1 MAEEKT
7 PTRLLDPAQLDF
19 GPIEMGETELADGAI
34 LILRTQMDSNSTRL
48 VVRKTDDMDWIV
60 LRGMMEAA
68 LQFVVEDQSSI
79 TITAGE
85 DEDEGD

>member
-1 MAEEKT
+1 MAEEQT
-7 PTRLLDPAQLDF
+7 PTRTLDPAQLDF

-68 LQFVVEDQSSI
+68 LQFVIEDQSSL

-85 DEDEGD
+85 DDDEGD